1 MEFDP
6 QKFFIGII
14 DLFSVL
20 LPGAIL
26 TLVLGAPWTDIELDD
41 AKGWTLFF
49 GSSYVLGH
57 FLFLI
62 GSFLDNTVYRPL
74 RDLTKETKLLQKKR
88 LFGPLLQWIVKHL
101 FKDGPDAAVTSI
113 ESIKNQYLVKIGD
126 HTSINAFQ
134 WCKAR
139 LALEHPEV
147 LSFVN
152 RFEADSK
159 FFRSF
164 IPVIVGLLVLSVYL
178 IFYSPREPSYWWSSL
193 GLIFL
198 LLLALWRY
206 MDQRFKATQQAYWF
220 ILTLEANNLAR
231 TPEQERHE

>member
-14 DLFSVL
+14 EFFSVL

-26 TLVLGAPWTDIELDD
+26 TVLLGVPSTDIGMHD
-41 AKGWTLFF
+41 AKGWMLFF

-62 GSFLDNTVYRPL
+62 GSFLDNTAYGPL
-74 RDLTKETKLLQKKR
+74 RDLTKETKILQEKR

-113 ESIKNQYLVKIGD
+113 ESIKNQYLGRIGD

-164 IPVIVGLLVLSVYL
+164 IPVIFVSLLLSVYL
-178 IFYSPREPSYWWSSL
+178 IFCSPREPIYWWSSL
-193 GLIFL
+193 GLIFVL
-198 LLLALWRY
+198 CLALWRY
-206 MDQRFKATQQAYWF
+206 MEQRFKATQQAYWF
-220 ILTLEANNLAR
+220 ILTLEANKLPQTSEQAR
-231 TPEQERHE
+231 HD